1 MRKRGI
7 ALNIW
12 LAAALLP
19 AAEVAAQEIA
29 CAADTV
35 RVCDTTEGQL
45 FTLRLKD
52 LPGGYAMVRIYYSTS
67 RRPNERNTARQ
78 YVNNLTD
85 NTWSV
90 AVEPNEL
97 TDFEEWDARGYADF
111 SMKLEE
117 AWLANSDGDHDRI
130 ALSIAGTG
138 RTTWRIFPT
147 PLDAPWLPEEDPRL
161 FHLEG
166 DAEVCGHAA
175 TLTTQAAPAG
185 ISEWTWAATGDATL
199 AATGNSASLTWPD
212 APSASAQTTA
222 QVSVTKT
229 IGKTCAAT
237 VSKSVTLRGTP
248 QATLATPDGTTEGGV
263 VKICSS
269 ADDADAPD
277 RDIAGRL
284 TLSGAAPFAVT
295 LSSGDTHTF
304 DTDGAHTLTATHATS
319 GGRLTIAGVTDGNA
333 CAATTETMSG
343 SIAIEDRKP
352 HPSFASDTV
361 ECATTRTTLEARP
374 TAPHHAFEWG
384 MEASGAGLDAGVE
397 GAGERAEV
405 RSNMNADVVV
415 YVVET
420 DHDGE
425 ACHSDTARAVVRF
438 AMPLRYPN
446 GISPNGDGRNDRLV
460 IEGLAPENHVTV
472 VDSRGKKVFEATNYR
487 NDWGAEG
494 LDDGYYTYVAT
505 GRGMKTIRETLAV
518 KRTR

>member
-7 ALNIW
+7 ALNFW
-12 LAAALLP
+12 LAATLLP
-19 AAEVAAQEIA
+19 ATEATAQEIG

-52 LPGGYAMVRIYYSTS
+52 LPSGYAMVRIYYSTS
-67 RRPNERNTARQ
+67 MRPNETNTAQQ
-78 YVNNLTD
+78 YVNNLTND
-85 NTWSV
+85 TWDV
-90 AVEPNEL
+90 NAEAYEL
-97 TDFEEWDARGYADF
+97 TDFEEWDSRGYADF
-111 SMKLEE
+111 SMQVEE
-117 AWLANSDGDHDRI
+117 AWLVSSEHDRI
-130 ALSIAGTG
+130 PLSVAGTG
-138 RTTWRIFPT
+138 RTTWRIYPT

-166 DAEVCGHAA
+166 DTEVCGHSAS
-175 TLTTQAAPAG
+175 LTTRATPAG
-185 ISEWTWAATGDATL
+185 ISEWRWTATGDATL
-199 AATGNSASLTWPD
+199 AAAGNAADISWPG
-212 APSASAQTTA
+212 APSASAQTTTL
-222 QVSVTKT
+222 VSVSKT
-229 IGKTCAAT
+229 IGKTCTAT
-237 VSKSVTLRGTP
+237 ISRAVTLRGTP
-248 QATLATPDGTTEGGV
+248 EATLATPDGAADGGV
-263 VKICSS
+263 VRICSS
-269 ADDADAPD
+269 IDDADDPG
-277 RDIAGRL
+277 RDIGGRL

-304 DTDGAHTLTATHATS
+304 DAGGVHALTATHATS

-333 CAATTETMSG
+333 CPATSETMSG
-343 SIAIEDRKP
+343 SITIEDRKP
-352 HPSFASDTV
+352 RPAFASDTV
-361 ECATTRTTLEARP
+361 MCATTRADLEVRP
-374 TAPHHAFEWG
+374 GEPHHEFEWG
-384 MEASGAGLDAGVE
+384 MAGAGLDAGVA

-405 RSNMNADVVV
+405 RSNMNADVGV

-425 ACHSDTARAVVRF
+425 ACPSDTARAVVRF

-460 IEGLAPENHVTV
+460 IEGLPPENHVTV
-472 VDSRGKKVFEATNYR
+472 VDSRGKKVFEAANYR

-494 LDDGYYTYVAT
+494 LDDGYYAYIAS

>member
-12 LAAALLP
+12 LAAAFLP
-19 AAEVAAQEIA
+19 ATEAAAQEIE

-35 RVCDTTEGQL
+35 RVCDTTRGL
-45 FTLRLKD
+45 HFALRLKD
-52 LPGGYAMVRIYYSTS
+52 LPGGYSRVQVYYSTS
-67 RRPNERNTARQ
+67 LRPNERNTAQ
-78 YVNNLTD
+78 QDVNSLPD
-85 NTWSV
+85 NTLIV
-90 AVEPNEL
+90 AVDPHEL

-111 SMKLEE
+111 SMRVEE
-117 AWLANSDGDHDRI
+117 AWLVKSDNDRLRLPI
-130 ALSIAGTG
+130 VGTG
-138 RTTWRIFPT
+138 RTIWRIFPT
-147 PLDAPWLPEEDPRL
+147 PQDDPSLPDEDPGL
-161 FHLEG
+161 FTLGG
-166 DAEVCGHAA
+166 DTEVCGHTA
-175 TLTTQAAPAG
+175 TLTTQASPAG
-185 ISEWTWAATGDATL
+185 ISEWTWAATGDVAL
-199 AATGNSASLTWPD
+199 AATGNTANISWPG
-212 APSASAQTTA
+212 APSASAQTTS

-229 IGKTCAAT
+229 IGKTCRAT
-237 VSKSVTLRGTP
+237 IRKTITLRGTP

-269 ADDADAPD
+269 IDNADDPN
-277 RDIAGRL
+277 RNIAGRL

-295 LSSGDTHTF
+295 LSSGDTHAF
-304 DTDGAHTLTATHATS
+304 DKGGTHTLTATHATS
-319 GGRLTIAGVTDGNA
+319 GGVLTIAGVTDANA
-333 CAATTETMSG
+333 CPATSETMSG
-343 SIAIEDRKP
+343 SITIEDRKP
-352 HPSFASDTV
+352 RPAFATETV
-361 ECATTRTTLEARP
+361 ECATTRATLEVSP
-374 TAPHHAFEWG
+374 TDPHHAFEWG
-384 MEASGAGLDAGVE
+384 MRAEDAGLDASVE

-405 RSNMNADVVV
+405 RSNMNALVGV

-425 ACHSDTARAVVRF
+425 ACPSDTVRAAVRF

-460 IEGLAPENHVTV
+460 IEGLPPENHVAV

-494 LDDGYYTYVAT
+494 LDDGYYAYIAS